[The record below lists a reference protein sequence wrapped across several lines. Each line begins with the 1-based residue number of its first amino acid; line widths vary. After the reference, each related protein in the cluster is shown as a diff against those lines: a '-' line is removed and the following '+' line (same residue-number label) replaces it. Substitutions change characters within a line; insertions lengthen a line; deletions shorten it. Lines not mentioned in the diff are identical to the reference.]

1 MYGNY
6 MGFKYELIPEEQ
18 KEKFNFPVRVSRNG
32 RKPTLYKWVIDVEN
46 GFYLV
51 MADIH
56 GGAYDGTVEQNT
68 FYLHAYD
75 EDVYIKATPLN
86 IPLNTEGKYAFKWEI
101 TKLIIPSNIASKR
114 EDIIL
119 LIKESFSVWA
129 FSHDVGSYDHVNV
142 EFRILQ

>member
-1 MYGNY
+1 

-18 KEKFNFPVRVSRNG
+18 KDKFNFPVRVSRNG
-32 RKPTLYKWVIDVEN
+32 RKPTLYKWVVDVEN
-46 GFYLV
+46 DFYLV
-51 MADIH
+51 KADIH

-86 IPLNTEGKYAFKWEI
+86 IPLNTKGKCAFKWEI
-101 TKLIIPSNIASKR
+101 TELNIPNSIASKR
-114 EDIIL
+114 KDLIF
-119 LIKESFSVWA
+119 LIKEAFDVWGRFQDIGA
-129 FSHDVGSYDHVNV
+129 YEYVDV